1 MPMNQVIQ
9 EKRKALGLTQEQV
22 AAYLHVSAPAVNK
35 WEKGT
40 TSPDLALL
48 PALARLLKTDLN
60 TLFGFHEDLSR
71 REISGR
77 CEAMRELFLS
87 EGIGAAYEAACQTL
101 HEYPHN
107 EELLHCLTFQL
118 SGLICLSGLP
128 AEELEPYE
136 DAVDAWFR
144 RLAGSGNGEI
154 SNSAKYMLASRY
166 IRAGED
172 QKAQAML
179 DEMPD
184 PAVVTA
190 GMADKRMLQV
200 SLYLRQGKGEQ
211 AAEML
216 ERELLGALNRA
227 QGLLYRLVDAELAA
241 GDMGAARLVA
251 DRARVLAEQFDL
263 WPYNAFVGPLQVAVA
278 ERDGEA
284 CIPLLRGML
293 EALLRPW
300 EPGRSPLFRRIAP
313 SLNSVAGEQLLPS
326 ILTELEQDGSYDFL
340 RERAEFQALLAAYR
354 EKAGEIPA
362 Q

>member
-71 REISGR
+71 REISER

-87 EGIGAAYEAACQTL
+87 EGIGAAYEAARQAL
-101 HEYPHN
+101 HEYPHK
-107 EELLHCLTFQL
+107 EELLHCMAVQL
-118 SGLICLSGLP
+118 NGLIRLSGLP

-136 DAVDAWFR
+136 HAVDAWFH

-154 SNSAKYMLASRY
+154 SNSAKYLLASRY
-166 IRAGED
+166 IHAGED
-172 QKAQAML
+172 EKAQAML
-179 DEMPD
+179 DQMPD
-184 PAVVTA
+184 PAVAAA

-211 AAEML
+211 AAEVL
-216 ERELLGALNRA
+216 ERELLGTFNRA
-227 QGLLYRLVDAELAA
+227 QALLYQLVDAELAA
-241 GDMGAARLVA
+241 GAPETARQAA

-263 WPYNAFVGPLQVAVA
+263 WPYNAFVAPLRVAVA

-284 CIPLLRGML
+284 CVPLLRRIL

-300 EPGRSPLFRRIAP
+300 EPGKSPLFRRIAP
-313 SLNSVAGEQLLPS
+313 SLNSVATEQFLPS
-326 ILTELEQDGSYDFL
+326 ILAELEQEDSYDFL
-340 RERAEFQALLAAYR
+340 RERADFQAVLAAYR
-354 EKAGEIPA
+354 EQAGSILA